1 MISAGVFFISSK
13 CWFFGFLGEGEGRGV
28 KGQKVIQNDKKICL
42 SCSIAQEPY
51 IIWLSFMVH
60 MCKMIIFP
68 DSFLFDSRQ
77 FFVILDCFLPFYPAM
92 NPENQNFK
100 KINKNTERYLQMCTL
115 NYSHIMYVS

>member
-1 MISAGVFFISSK
+1 MISTGFVFILSK
-13 CWFFGFLGEGEGRGV
+13 LWFFGSLGGGIKR
-28 KGQKVIQNDKKICL
+28 QKITTRNDKKFCL
-42 SCSIAQEPY
+42 SSSVAQEPY

-77 FFVILDCFLPFYPAM
+77 FFVFLDCFLPFYPAM